1 MTISLVDTSTLSS
14 PMTLDAFK
22 KNQNAVG
29 IFCAFSAYIIW
40 GFQPMYWKAIITVDP
55 WVVIAHRYCWTTL
68 AIFLFIVLSGQWHSV
83 VATARKFQKECWK
96 FGVLALAS
104 LMALLNWWFNIYAPM
119 NGHIVELGIGL
130 FLTPLLSILLGVVF
144 YRERLNIFQKISVS
158 LAILGVA
165 IMFWRFG
172 TIPWISL
179 GVSSTWATYGALK
192 KRILLIPAVAIFFE
206 SLIAVPFALTFLY
219 YVGESAFFA
228 RLGDFEFT
236 AWALVGTGVITSVP
250 LIAYTYATN
259 YLPLNLL
266 GFCQYLSPILV
277 LCLGIFVYG
286 KKFGWDEIFPMTFVW
301 AGIFVYLFGP
311 RLFHSSSKAH

>member
-1 MTISLVDTSTLSS
+1 M
-14 PMTLDAFK
+14 AFGRCYRSK
-22 KNQNAVG
+22 IPERMLEVW
-29 IFCAFSAYIIW
+29 CARL
-40 GFQPMYWKAIITVDP
+40 G
-55 WVVIAHRYCWTTL
+55 
-68 AIFLFIVLSGQWHSV
+68 
-83 VATARKFQKECWK
+83 
-96 FGVLALAS
+96 
-104 LMALLNWWFNIYAPM
+104 YAPM

-259 YLPLNLL
+259 SLHTPTPPTT
-266 GFCQYLSPILV
+266 C
-277 LCLGIFVYG
+277 
-286 KKFGWDEIFPMTFVW
+286 
-301 AGIFVYLFGP
+301 
-311 RLFHSSSKAH
+311 HSTS

>member
-1 MTISLVDTSTLSS
+1 M
-14 PMTLDAFK
+14 AF
-22 KNQNAVG
+22 G
-29 IFCAFSAYIIW
+29 RCYRS
-40 GFQPMYWKAIITVDP
+40 
-55 WVVIAHRYCWTTL
+55 
-68 AIFLFIVLSGQWHSV
+68 
-83 VATARKFQKECWK
+83 KFQKECWK

-286 KKFGWDEIFPMTFVW
+286 EKFGWDEIFPMTFVW